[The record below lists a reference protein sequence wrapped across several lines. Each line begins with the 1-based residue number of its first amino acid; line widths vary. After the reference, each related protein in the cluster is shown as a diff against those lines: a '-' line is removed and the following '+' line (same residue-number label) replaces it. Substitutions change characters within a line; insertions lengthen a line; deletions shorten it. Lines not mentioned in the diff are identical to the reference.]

1 MGAEARRGKTLGEA
15 KPGLSAFLVNAEDS
29 NLPAG
34 SNKIISVRCSRE
46 GCLKLITTEVKNL
59 VKGRADK
66 PKHVACGNA
75 QRPAVAPICA
85 VRPDLIKFLENPVDQ
100 HRSSGS
106 NVKIKV
112 FCSFDECQETDKA
125 FTVSVNNL
133 SRINGFPAHL
143 RCSIRR
149 TRKLTARTIENT
161 RPDAIHLLIED
172 SDKYKGGAEKVRI
185 RCEVCGVP
193 MTASV
198 SNLLDNKYFAHKG
211 CAVAAASAVKYGTTM
226 HPVKVEVVTECL
238 RAGMSDTEL
247 HLFLPALGLKADA
260 RAVRTRFNQGLD
272 VGEAVRESAAGE
284 GDEEL
289 TGDEELSADESAAL
303 LNAPAPDA
311 DDERSP
317 EDKLQDEL
325 DGMDA
330 IQSAINKT
338 TPLHR
343 DRLAPIV
350 ETIVSTRV
358 NGFWQTVFDAEYD
371 GKAVA
376 PIVRK
381 VKGMTPNSQIAKDVQ
396 QRFLEEFAEVA
407 KVKAPKVYRGHKLR
421 LMQRRIMHLLANRP
435 YLGNWSGTG
444 SGKTI
449 AALCSALHVDSTLS
463 VVVCPNPVKST
474 WLAEIK
480 NVFGERVEV
489 AAPSSGDDWA
499 ATTGRILVLNYECF
513 QQEYSEAKVHE
524 LLAQRG
530 HEIGLFILDECHYAK
545 LDESAPKESERRKVI
560 TAFMNGAPGAKRL
573 AMSATPVVNNLS
585 EAKRL
590 IETLTGESPAVSTRP
605 TVANCIALYQE
616 LVKYGIR
623 WRSEYREITVLKPEI
638 VAGAVVGPTVVN
650 IDAGD
655 ELHASLLEEK
665 RRLGKAFTPL
675 VIDQMTLPFKLDAIV
690 ASVGKREKAIV
701 YTEYKEGVVDVIVGA
716 FNKKGYRVAAFDG
729 DTSEDDRAGVL
740 ADFQGSKVNVIVATS
755 AITTGIDGLQHC
767 RKMIIASLPF
777 THARFMQLL
786 GRIVRPTADKSPR
799 TVEIVLPLVTTM
811 GWSGDVIRFKRIAS
825 KGSISA
831 SAIDG
836 TVPTFDDSSRRELER
851 SIVKALEQS
860 SEAPTNPAA

>member
-1 MGAEARRGKTLGEA
+1 
-15 KPGLSAFLVNAEDS
+15 
-29 NLPAG
+29 
-34 SNKIISVRCSRE
+34 
-46 GCLKLITTEVKNL
+46 
-59 VKGRADK
+59 
-66 PKHVACGNA
+66 
-75 QRPAVAPICA
+75 
-85 VRPDLIKFLENPVDQ
+85 
-100 HRSSGS
+100 
-106 NVKIKV
+106 
-112 FCSFDECQETDKA
+112 
-125 FTVSVNNL
+125 
-133 SRINGFPAHL
+133 
-143 RCSIRR
+143 
-149 TRKLTARTIENT
+149 
-161 RPDAIHLLIED
+161 
-172 SDKYKGGAEKVRI
+172 
-185 RCEVCGVP
+185 
-193 MTASV
+193 
-198 SNLLDNKYFAHKG
+198 
-211 CAVAAASAVKYGTTM
+211 
-226 HPVKVEVVTECL
+226 
-238 RAGMSDTEL
+238 
-247 HLFLPALGLKADA
+247 
-260 RAVRTRFNQGLD
+260 
-272 VGEAVRESAAGE
+272 
-284 GDEEL
+284 
-289 TGDEELSADESAAL
+289 
-303 LNAPAPDA
+303 
-311 DDERSP
+311 
-317 EDKLQDEL
+317 
-325 DGMDA
+325 
-330 IQSAINKT
+330 
-338 TPLHR
+338 
-343 DRLAPIV
+343 
-350 ETIVSTRV
+350 
-358 NGFWQTVFDAEYD
+358 
-371 GKAVA
+371 
-376 PIVRK
+376 
-381 VKGMTPNSQIAKDVQ
+381 
-396 QRFLEEFAEVA
+396 
-407 KVKAPKVYRGHKLR
+407 
-421 LMQRRIMHLLANRP
+421 MQRRIMHLLAYRP

-449 AALCSALHVDSTLS
+449 AALCSALHVDSKLS

-480 NVFGERVEV
+480 TVFGERSEV

-513 QQEYSEAKVHE
+513 QQEYSEAKVQE

-560 TAFMNGAPGAKRL
+560 TAFMNGVPGAKRL

-590 IETLTGESPAVSTRP
+590 IETLTGEAPTVSTRP
-605 TVANCIALYQE
+605 TVANCIAMYQE

-623 WRSEYREITVLKPEI
+623 WRSEYREIKVLKPEI
-638 VAGAVVGPTVVN
+638 VAGVVVGPTVVN

-655 ELHASLLEEK
+655 GLHASLLEEK
-665 RRLGKAFTPL
+665 KRLGKAFTPL

-716 FNKKGYRVAAFDG
+716 FKKKGYKVAAFDG
-729 DTSEDDRAGVL
+729 DTSEEDRADVL
-740 ADFQGSKVNVIVATS
+740 ADFQGSKVNVVVATS

-860 SEAPTNPAA
+860 SEAPTSPAV

>member
-1 MGAEARRGKTLGEA
+1 
-15 KPGLSAFLVNAEDS
+15 
-29 NLPAG
+29 
-34 SNKIISVRCSRE
+34 
-46 GCLKLITTEVKNL
+46 
-59 VKGRADK
+59 
-66 PKHVACGNA
+66 
-75 QRPAVAPICA
+75 
-85 VRPDLIKFLENPVDQ
+85 
-100 HRSSGS
+100 
-106 NVKIKV
+106 
-112 FCSFDECQETDKA
+112 
-125 FTVSVNNL
+125 
-133 SRINGFPAHL
+133 
-143 RCSIRR
+143 
-149 TRKLTARTIENT
+149 
-161 RPDAIHLLIED
+161 
-172 SDKYKGGAEKVRI
+172 
-185 RCEVCGVP
+185 
-193 MTASV
+193 
-198 SNLLDNKYFAHKG
+198 
-211 CAVAAASAVKYGTTM
+211 
-226 HPVKVEVVTECL
+226 
-238 RAGMSDTEL
+238 MSDTEL

-272 VGEAVRESAAGE
+272 IGEAVRESAA
-284 GDEEL
+284 EESE
-289 TGDEELSADESAAL
+289 EELSAEESAAL
-303 LNAPAPDA
+303 LNDAAPDT
-311 DDERSP
+311 DDERPP

-330 IQSAINKT
+330 IQSAIDKT

-350 ETIVSTRV
+350 ETIVATRV

-371 GKAVA
+371 GRAVA

-407 KVKAPKVYRGHKLR
+407 KIKAPKVYRGHKLR
-421 LMQRRIMHLLANRP
+421 LMQRRIMHLLAYRP

-449 AALCSALHVDSTLS
+449 AALCSALHVDSKLS

-480 NVFGERVEV
+480 NVFGERIEV

-513 QQEYSEAKVHE
+513 QQEYSEAKVQE

-560 TAFMNGAPGAKRL
+560 TAFMNGVPGAKRL

-590 IETLTGESPAVSTRP
+590 IETLTGEAPTVSTRP
-605 TVANCIALYQE
+605 TVANCIAMYQE

-623 WRSEYREITVLKPEI
+623 WRSEYREIKVLKPEI
-638 VAGAVVGPTVVN
+638 VAGVVVGPTVVN

-655 ELHASLLEEK
+655 GLHASLLEEK
-665 RRLGKAFTPL
+665 KRLGKAFTPL

-716 FNKKGYRVAAFDG
+716 FKKKGYKVAAFDG
-729 DTSEDDRAGVL
+729 DTSEEDRADVL
-740 ADFQGSKVNVIVATS
+740 ADFQGSKVNVVVATS

-860 SEAPTNPAA
+860 SEAPTSPAV